1 MCLFQSG
8 STAHRRGLLQKLK
21 LSDYTIQDTFDATRT
36 LSHYTMDDSLIVE
49 EPQTESVTDSYVIY
63 ASRNLNGLSSIYS
76 YETFQTEL
84 TDYSNAD
91 FTTDGKLLTFAPD
104 ETNTFYGYET
114 LTANVDNDGLSYLI
128 WNNPMQVDA
137 IDTTVSPTLS
147 FDQIDTIARNYI
159 DSRSVS
165 SPYPDTQTVTE
176 SASAESEFPTV
187 TQIRYGMIR
196 ISDPEHS
203 TYLFTPAWY
212 YIAEQQQKLYYHA
225 NIYVIINASTAASTT
240 RGLAHWNQ
248 PTTTRQINKNHK
260 KRDCI
265 CNPFCSV

>member
-1 MCLFQSG
+1 
-8 STAHRRGLLQKLK
+8 
-21 LSDYTIQDTFDATRT
+21 
-36 LSHYTMDDSLIVE
+36 MDDSLIVE

-203 TYLFTPAWY
+203 TYLLPPHGITSQSNSKN
-212 YIAEQQQKLYYHA
+212 YITMRTSTLSSMP
-225 NIYVIINASTAASTT
+225 STAASTT

-265 CNPFCSV
+265 CNPFCSVCDFKFIY